1 VPNVRNQRQNLKL
14 RQGENAAPTM
24 EIVVDNVL
32 RISRICDKI
41 VTNSKFVIF
50 QEKILKVLNCH
61 NFL

>member
-1 VPNVRNQRQNLKL
+1 MPNVRNQRQNLKL